1 MNEDDYE
8 MRVPNCVGERMLAEA
23 FEKFDVELKQSEY
36 GPKLIGSKE
45 ELEKAQKFLY
55 DEIEKR
61 LKEIEEGSRPK

>member
-8 MRVPNCVGERMLAEA
+8 MRVPNGVGERMLAEA

-45 ELEKAQKFLY
+45 ELEKAQKFL
-55 DEIEKR
+55 
-61 LKEIEEGSRPK
+61 